1 MDTFP
6 PALTE
11 TVTPT
16 ADRLAPAPPESVP
29 VAAPAP
35 QAGPA
40 WTVLCVDDEP
50 SILSA
55 LKRVLR
61 AEDCKVL
68 QAGSG
73 QEALALLAQEAVDVV
88 VSDMR
93 MPGMDGAA
101 LLAQVRARWPATAR
115 ILLTGYADMNA
126 TIAAINEGQIYRY
139 IHKPWDEAE
148 LRLTVRQAAE
158 HQQLARERDRL
169 QALTATQNEALI
181 TLNTGLEQR
190 VQERT
195 GELRQ
200 ANDQL
205 RRNYLTSIKIFSNL
219 MELRSGVLAGHG
231 KRCAHLARKVAAAMG
246 LSEEEVQDIF
256 VAGLLH
262 DVGFMAMP
270 DAILSK
276 PVGKLA
282 APDLVS
288 YQRHASLGAQS
299 FMALDDH
306 QAVATLIRSHHE
318 RFDGTGYPEQLQ
330 GEQIPLGARIL
341 GVVDTFDD
349 LTHGHLTGAA
359 LTEAEARTLLQ
370 RGRGTQ
376 FDPEVID
383 VFLHITQ
390 VEKPKPIRLEPVT
403 PEHLQPGMALGKD
416 LLSKE
421 GVLLLSAGH
430 VLTAD
435 MISRIR
441 KYEKTEALNL
451 TLDIRV
457 PPAD

>member
-1 MDTFP
+1 MDTDNTP
-6 PALTE
+6 LIPAE
-11 TVTPT
+11 
-16 ADRLAPAPPESVP
+16 A
-29 VAAPAP
+29 AAPAP
-35 QAGPA
+35 SRPPA
-40 WTVLCVDDEP
+40 PPAEPWTVLCVDDEP

-73 QEALALLAQEAVDVV
+73 AQAIAALEQHPVDVV

-115 ILLTGYADMNA
+115 ILLTGYADMKA
-126 TIAAINEGQIYRY
+126 TVAAINEGQIYRY
-139 IHKPWDEAE
+139 IHKPWDETE

-158 HQQLARERDRL
+158 RRQLERERDRL
-169 QALTATQNEALI
+169 QALTSAQNEELKA
-181 TLNTGLEQR
+181 LNTGLEQR

-195 GELRQ
+195 SELRQ

-205 RRNYLTSIKIFSNL
+205 RRNYLTSIKIFSSV

-231 KRCAHLARKVAAAMG
+231 KRCANLARKVAVTMG
-246 LSEEEVQDIF
+246 LPEDEVQDIF

-262 DVGFMAMP
+262 DMGFMALP
-270 DAILSK
+270 DSIMSK
-276 PVGKLA
+276 PVGKLTPEELA
-282 APDLVS
+282 S
-288 YQRHASLGAQS
+288 YQRHPVLGAQA

-306 QAVATLIRSHHE
+306 QTVATLIRTHHE
-318 RFDGTGYPEQLQ
+318 RFDGTGYPDQLQ
-330 GEQIPLGARIL
+330 GTQIPRGAHIL
-341 GVVDTFDD
+341 AVVDTYDD
-349 LTHGHLTGAA
+349 MTHGHLTGAS
-359 LTEAEARTLLQ
+359 LTEAEARTILQ

-376 FDPEVID
+376 FDPEVVD

-390 VEKPKPIRLEPVT
+390 EVKPKPVRIEPVST
-403 PEHLQPGMALGKD
+403 DHLKPGMALGKD

-421 GVLLLSAGH
+421 GVMLLSAGH

-441 KYEKTEALNL
+441 KYAMAEGLNL
-451 TLDIRV
+451 ALDIRM
-457 PPAD
+457 PG

>member
-6 PALTE
+6 PAPTE
-11 TVTPT
+11 TVNPT
-16 ADRLAPAPPESVP
+16 ADTLAPAAPESVS

-35 QAGPA
+35 QVGPA

-73 QEALALLAQEAVDVV
+73 QDALALLAQEAVDVV

-246 LSEEEVQDIF
+246 LSEEDVQDIF

>member
-1 MDTFP
+1 METP
-6 PALTE
+6 IVPSAEAAPTPASAPE
-11 TVTPT
+11 TGS
-16 ADRLAPAPPESVP
+16 AP
-29 VAAPAP
+29 VAVAAS
-35 QAGPA
+35 AG

-73 QEALALLAQEAVDVV
+73 QEALALMEQQAVDVV

-101 LLAQVRARWPATAR
+101 LLAQVRARWPDTAR
-115 ILLTGYADMNA
+115 ILLTGYADMKA
-126 TIAAINEGQIYRY
+126 TVTAINEGQIYRY
-139 IHKPWDEAE
+139 IHKPWDETE

-158 HQQLARERDRL
+158 RRHLARERDQL
-169 QALTATQNEALI
+169 QALTVTQNEALKA
-181 TLNTGLEQR
+181 LNTGLEQR

-195 GELRQ
+195 SELRQ

-205 RRNYLTSIKIFSNL
+205 RRNYLSSIKIFSNL

-231 KRCAHLARKVAAAMG
+231 KRSAHLARRVANAMG
-246 LSEEEVQDIF
+246 MAEDAVQDVF

-262 DVGFMAMP
+262 DVGFMALP

-276 PVGKLA
+276 PVGKLNA
-282 APDLVS
+282 QEMAI
-288 YQRHASLGAQS
+288 YQRHPVLGAQS

-306 QAVATLIRSHHE
+306 QSVATLIRSHHE
-318 RFDGTGYPEQLQ
+318 RFDGTGFPDQLA
-330 GEQIPLGARIL
+330 GADIPLGAHIL

-359 LTEAEARTLLQ
+359 LTEAEARTILQ

-376 FDPEVID
+376 FNPEVID

-390 VEKPKPIRLEPVT
+390 VEKPKPLQMEAVS
-403 PEHLQPGMALGKD
+403 PENLKPGMTLGKD

-421 GVLLLSAGH
+421 GVMLLSAGH

-441 KYEKTEALNL
+441 KYEKTEGLNL
-451 TLDIRV
+451 ALDIR
-457 PPAD
+457 PPPEN